1 MNRLKLL
8 LINISIILLVSCE
21 LSPFIREKETI
32 NPEQTNVKEETSLFN
47 QENSDDQSYEFVT
60 NDTRFLN
67 RNGYTFWSVPYVN
80 THDDFEPVTVTVR
93 KESGRSE
100 AGFGIV
106 FCKQELNGKSYM
118 LTVLINGNGLYT
130 VGKVIEGSFYYLDKG
145 WKPSDSINRGQGVNN
160 KISVS
165 YDSEKKL
172 FNLYIN
178 DYKVTSFSTSEDIIF
193 KNSKSGFAVVI
204 ANNETFPSNPV
215 KVTFEK

>member
-204 ANNETFPSNPV
+204 ANNETFPANPV